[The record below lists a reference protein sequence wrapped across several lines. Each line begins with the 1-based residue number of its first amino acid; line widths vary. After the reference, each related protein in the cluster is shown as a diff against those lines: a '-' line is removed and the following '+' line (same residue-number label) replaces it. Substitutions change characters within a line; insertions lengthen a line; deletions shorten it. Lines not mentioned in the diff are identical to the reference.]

1 MEKKRNVTDQRLL
14 NKSPNQLVV
23 KPKAQGKSLPKS
35 QRGPRTQNFCH
46 YCGIQGHTRPNC
58 RKLWALK
65 NGNYQRPSGQ
75 RKDKGN
81 PKQLKR
87 GEVVANI
94 RDVIK
99 MIDAF
104 TTYLTSFNKRF
115 ESQNNSTQS
124 FRDIT
129 LNARAVWEKSGTHA

>member
-1 MEKKRNVTDQRLL
+1 MIDQRFLT
-14 NKSPNQLVV
+14 KPPNLSVV

-35 QRGPRTQNFCH
+35 PRGPRTQHFCH
-46 YCGIQGHTRPNC
+46 HCGIQGHTRLNC
-58 RKLWALK
+58 CKLWALK
-65 NGNYQRPSGQ
+65 NGSYQRSSGQ

-81 PKQLKR
+81 PMQSKG
-87 GEVVANI
+87 GEVVSNI
-94 RDVIK
+94 GDVMK

-104 TTYLTSFNKRF
+104 TTCLTGFNKRF

-129 LNARAVWEKSGTHA
+129 PNARVVWVKRGTHP

>member
-1 MEKKRNVTDQRLL
+1 M
-14 NKSPNQLVV
+14 
-23 KPKAQGKSLPKS
+23 A
-35 QRGPRTQNFCH
+35 PR
-46 YCGIQGHTRPNC
+46 
-58 RKLWALK
+58 
-65 NGNYQRPSGQ
+65 GQ

-129 LNARAVWEKSGTHA
+129 PNARAVWEKRGTHA